1 MFAGRPGRGRQPKPP
16 PDPHARIV
24 ELVTLACESGGSAPD
39 PELLRALKREV
50 RADAVALRRAHDT
63 LMDRCL
69 RHRECGPRLHA
80 VIIVDELFRRS
91 RDFRDAHMERLDA
104 FLRRAIV
111 GRDSGAD
118 PSEAIPGPVEDA
130 DRLVSRAC
138 RALQEWN
145 ERFGAH
151 YPRLAVALR
160 FVDDVLGPAAPAS
173 IAERECREA
182 RRRDDEERARRLG
195 RWRRCERE
203 RLPGLRRDAGEYAVA
218 IGECLAIL
226 LGAEPS
232 SSSRF
237 EHDDD
242 DERDD
247 RDAAENGDDDED
259 DERWEDVDA
268 DEPDDSSPDDSSPG
282 GRDTDPTQAPPPP
295 PLRIIP
301 PGQTTAGDLVA
312 RLGGDVRVAVTD
324 DNRVVVDELRR
335 LCRAATVRVLPGL
348 AEALAL
354 VAGIHSIPA
363 DQDHRSADV
372 TPAVNDALSSESKA
386 AAVNALARCK
396 RTLRAAVD
404 RCVALGVVAG
414 SDPGGGGGV
423 ETVVAATEA
432 NGGGRVGANDD
443 ASTPAPETTD
453 RALTIALDDAPR
465 LPTEA
470 TLTDGAI
477 PDDGEGARGSDVDA
491 LIERARRRRA
501 RREGLA
507 RRNAA
512 AGDGNGN
519 GYGNRDGGRGTK
531 LRGGAVAGARA
542 AGDANGSAANLAKR
556 MLASAMREHNE
567 SVMRELGDEYTERRD
582 EASGLAGTRRRL
594 EREREEA
601 EAREAE
607 EAAKEAAKRR
617 RRETTTKQRI
627 EAKLKAL
634 RRKRR

>member
-80 VIIVDELFRRS
+80 VVIVDELFRRS

-138 RALQEWN
+138 SVLQEWN

-151 YPRLAVALR
+151 YPRLGVALR

-173 IAERECREA
+173 IAERESREA
-182 RRRDDEERARRLG
+182 RTRDDDERARRLG

-226 LGAEPS
+226 LGAKPS
-232 SSSRF
+232 SSF

-242 DERDD
+242 
-247 RDAAENGDDDED
+247 AADGDDDEN

-268 DEPDDSSPDDSSPG
+268 DEPDDSSPG
-282 GRDTDPTQAPPPP
+282 GRDTDPTEAPP

-301 PGQTTAGDLVA
+301 PGDVA
-312 RLGGDVRVAVTD
+312 RLAGDVRVAVTD

-363 DQDHRSADV
+363 DRS
-372 TPAVNDALSSESKA
+372 TPSGFRAVNDSVNDALSSESKA
-386 AAVNALARCK
+386 AAVNALARLK

-404 RCVALGVVAG
+404 RCVALGVVAE
-414 SDPGGGGGV
+414 PGGDGGV
-423 ETVVAATEA
+423 ETAAATGANGARVVA
-432 NGGGRVGANDD
+432 ND

-453 RALTIALDDAPR
+453 RECPVNDGGEKSRAIGGALTIALDDVPP
-465 LPTEA
+465 LPTE
-470 TLTDGAI
+470 TSTDGAI
-477 PDDGEGARGSDVDA
+477 PDDGDGARGSDVDA

-501 RREGLA
+501 RREVLA

-512 AGDGNGN
+512 AGDGDGI
-519 GYGNRDGGRGTK
+519 GDRDGGRGTE
-531 LRGGAVAGARA
+531 LRVTGGGAVTGARA
-542 AGDANGSAANLAKR
+542 AGRGSRGGGDTNGSAANLAKR

-601 EAREAE
+601 EAKEAE

-634 RRKRR
+634 RKKRR

>member
-80 VIIVDELFRRS
+80 VVIVDELFRRS

-111 GRDSGAD
+111 GRDDSGAD
-118 PSEAIPGPVEDA
+118 PAEAIPGPVEDA

-138 RALQEWN
+138 SALQEWN

-151 YPRLAVALR
+151 YPRLGVALR

-173 IAERECREA
+173 IAERESREA
-182 RRRDDEERARRLG
+182 QKRDEEDRARRLG

-226 LGAEPS
+226 LGAKPEYAD
-232 SSSRF
+232 F
-237 EHDDD
+237 ED
-242 DERDD
+242 DERE
-247 RDAAENGDDDED
+247 RDAADGDNKDDE
-259 DERWEDVDA
+259 ERWEDVDA
-268 DEPDDSSPDDSSPG
+268 DEPDEPPG
-282 GRDTDPTQAPPPP
+282 GPRGAQ
-295 PLRIIP
+295 L
-301 PGQTTAGDLVA
+301 AGDVHGAQLAGDVHGA
-312 RLGGDVRVAVTD
+312 QLAGDVRVAVTD

-354 VAGIHSIPA
+354 VAGIHSIPVDRSTPSGGRA
-363 DQDHRSADV
+363 DRS
-372 TPAVNDALSSESKA
+372 VNDALSSESKA
-386 AAVNALARCK
+386 AAVNALARSK

-404 RCVALGVVAG
+404 RCVALGIVAAG
-414 SDPGGGGGV
+414 EAGGGDDDDGV
-423 ETVVAATEA
+423 ETVAATGA
-432 NGGGRVGANDD
+432 NGDGRVVGNGARLE
-443 ASTPAPETTD
+443 PET
-453 RALTIALDDAPR
+453 LTIALDDAPP
-465 LPTEA
+465 LPTE

-477 PDDGEGARGSDVDA
+477 PDGDGGRGSDVDA

-519 GYGNRDGGRGTK
+519 RDGGRGTG
-531 LRGGAVAGARA
+531 LRGTGRAVTGRA
-542 AGDANGSAANLAKR
+542 PSGGGGDGNASAANLAKR

-594 EREREEA
+594 EREREET

-634 RRKRR
+634 RKKRR

>member
-1 MFAGRPGRGRQPKPP
+1 MGRRDPATKPRTHENSSTIPNEGRNFSGTRQLRERAEGEAGGRHVRGPAGPGAPAEAA

-80 VIIVDELFRRS
+80 VVIVDELFRRS

-118 PSEAIPGPVEDA
+118 PAEDIPGPVEDA

-151 YPRLAVALR
+151 YPRLGVALR

-173 IAERECREA
+173 IAERESREA

-226 LGAEPS
+226 LGAKPS
-232 SSSRF
+232 SSF

-242 DERDD
+242 ERDVW
-247 RDAAENGDDDED
+247 DAADGDDDAQN
-259 DERWEDVDA
+259 DERWEDADA
-268 DEPDDSSPDDSSPG
+268 DEPDDSLPGAPRCDSRRRRG
-282 GRDTDPTQAPPPP
+282 GRSRDAP
-295 PLRIIP
+295 
-301 PGQTTAGDLVA
+301 AGDVHA
-312 RLGGDVRVAVTD
+312 RLAGGDVRVAVTD

-354 VAGIHSIPA
+354 VAGIHSDPRGPPF
-363 DQDHRSADV
+363 D
-372 TPAVNDALSSESKA
+372 
-386 AAVNALARCK
+386 
-396 RTLRAAVD
+396 TL
-404 RCVALGVVAG
+404 L
-414 SDPGGGGGV
+414 
-423 ETVVAATEA
+423 
-432 NGGGRVGANDD
+432 
-443 ASTPAPETTD
+443 
-453 RALTIALDDAPR
+453 
-465 LPTEA
+465 
-470 TLTDGAI
+470 
-477 PDDGEGARGSDVDA
+477 
-491 LIERARRRRA
+491 
-501 RREGLA
+501 
-507 RRNAA
+507 
-512 AGDGNGN
+512 
-519 GYGNRDGGRGTK
+519 
-531 LRGGAVAGARA
+531 
-542 AGDANGSAANLAKR
+542 
-556 MLASAMREHNE
+556 
-567 SVMRELGDEYTERRD
+567 
-582 EASGLAGTRRRL
+582 
-594 EREREEA
+594 
-601 EAREAE
+601 
-607 EAAKEAAKRR
+607 
-617 RRETTTKQRI
+617 
-627 EAKLKAL
+627 
-634 RRKRR
+634 

>member
-1 MFAGRPGRGRQPKPP
+1 MFAGRSGRGRHPKPL

-80 VIIVDELFRRS
+80 VVIVDELFRRS

-118 PSEAIPGPVEDA
+118 PAEDIPGPVEDA

-151 YPRLAVALR
+151 YPRLGVALR
-160 FVDDVLGPAAPAS
+160 FVDDVLGPAAPSS
-173 IAERECREA
+173 IAERDAREA
-182 RRRDDEERARRLG
+182 EKREDEDRARRLA

-203 RLPGLRRDAGEYAVA
+203 QLPRLRRDAGEYAVA

-226 LGAEPS
+226 LGAKPS
-232 SSSRF
+232 SNF
-237 EHDDD
+237 ENADGRDRDAGDREDDD
-242 DERDD
+242 D
-247 RDAAENGDDDED
+247 D

-268 DEPDDSSPDDSSPG
+268 DEPEPDEPRG
-282 GRDTDPTQAPPPP
+282 GRDTRPAAAA
-295 PLRIIP
+295 LRFIGENP
-301 PGQTTAGDLVA
+301 AGDGAQLA
-312 RLGGDVRVAVTD
+312 GDVRVAVTD
-324 DNRVVVDELRR
+324 DNRVVVDELRG

-354 VAGIHSIPA
+354 VAGIVPA
-363 DQDHRSADV
+363 PNPSTFSLSGDGAA
-372 TPAVNDALSSESKA
+372 AVNALSSESKA
-386 AAVNALARCK
+386 AAVNALARSK

-404 RCVALGVVAG
+404 RCVALGVVSPGEA
-414 SDPGGGGGV
+414 GGGGDDDGA
-423 ETVVAATEA
+423 ETVAATGA
-432 NGGGRVGANDD
+432 NGGRVAGNGAR
-443 ASTPAPETTD
+443 PAPETTD
-453 RALTIALDDAPR
+453 PAGGGALTISLDDAPP
-465 LPTEA
+465 LPTETSTPGEA
-470 TLTDGAI
+470 GDGN
-477 PDDGEGARGSDVDA
+477 GARGSDVDA

-501 RREGLA
+501 QREGLA

-512 AGDGNGN
+512 AGAGT
-519 GYGNRDGGRGTK
+519 RDGGRGTE
-531 LRGGAVAGARA
+531 LRGTGGKAGAGAGVTRRGGRGGG
-542 AGDANGSAANLAKR
+542 GDANASAANLAKR

-601 EAREAE
+601 AAREAE
-607 EAAKEAAKRR
+607 EAAKEAARRR

-634 RRKRR
+634 RKKRR

>member
-1 MFAGRPGRGRQPKPP
+1 MFAGRSGRGRHPKPL

-80 VIIVDELFRRS
+80 VVIVDELFRRS

-118 PSEAIPGPVEDA
+118 PAEDIPGPVEDA

-151 YPRLAVALR
+151 YPRLGVALR
-160 FVDDVLGPAAPAS
+160 FVDDVLGPAAPSS
-173 IAERECREA
+173 IAERDAREA
-182 RRRDDEERARRLG
+182 EKREDEDRARRLA

-203 RLPGLRRDAGEYAVA
+203 QLPRLRRDAGEYAVA

-226 LGAEPS
+226 LGAKPS
-232 SSSRF
+232 SKF
-237 EHDDD
+237 EDADG
-242 DERDD
+242 RD
-247 RDAAENGDDDED
+247 RDAGDGEDDDD

-268 DEPDDSSPDDSSPG
+268 DEPEPDEPRG
-282 GRDTDPTQAPPPP
+282 GRDTRTAAAA
-295 PLRIIP
+295 LRFIGENP
-301 PGQTTAGDLVA
+301 AGDGAQLA
-312 RLGGDVRVAVTD
+312 GNVRIAVTD
-324 DNRVVVDELRR
+324 DNRVVVDELRG

-354 VAGIHSIPA
+354 VAGIVPA
-363 DQDHRSADV
+363 PDPSTFSLSGDGAA
-372 TPAVNDALSSESKA
+372 AVNALSSESKA
-386 AAVNALARCK
+386 AAVNALARSK
-396 RTLRAAVD
+396 RTLRVAVD
-404 RCVALGVVAG
+404 RCVALGVVSPGEA
-414 SDPGGGGGV
+414 GGGGDDDGA
-423 ETVVAATEA
+423 ETVAATGA
-432 NGGGRVGANDD
+432 NGGRVTGNGAR
-443 ASTPAPETTD
+443 PAPETTD
-453 RALTIALDDAPR
+453 PAGGGALTISLDDAPP
-465 LPTEA
+465 LPTETSTPGEA
-470 TLTDGAI
+470 GDGN
-477 PDDGEGARGSDVDA
+477 GARGSDVDA

-512 AGDGNGN
+512 AGAGT
-519 GYGNRDGGRGTK
+519 RDGGRGTG
-531 LRGGAVAGARA
+531 LRGTGGKAGAGAGVTRRGGRGGG
-542 AGDANGSAANLAKR
+542 GDANASAANLAKR

-594 EREREEA
+594 EWEREEA
-601 EAREAE
+601 AAREAE
-607 EAAKEAAKRR
+607 ETAKEAVRRR

-634 RRKRR
+634 RKKRR

>member
-1 MFAGRPGRGRQPKPP
+1 MFAGRSGRGRHPKPL

-80 VIIVDELFRRS
+80 VVIVDELFRRS

-118 PSEAIPGPVEDA
+118 PAEDIPGPVEDA

-151 YPRLAVALR
+151 YPRLGVALR

-173 IAERECREA
+173 IAERDAREA
-182 RRRDDEERARRLG
+182 EKREDEDRARRLA

-203 RLPGLRRDAGEYAVA
+203 QLPRLRRDAGEYAVA

-226 LGAEPS
+226 LGAKPS
-232 SSSRF
+232 SNF
-237 EHDDD
+237 EDAKDEDADGLRRDAVDGEDDD
-242 DERDD
+242 D
-247 RDAAENGDDDED
+247 D

-268 DEPDDSSPDDSSPG
+268 DEPDEPRG
-282 GRDTDPTQAPPPP
+282 GRDTRRYPA
-295 PLRIIP
+295 PLRFIGEKRFI
-301 PGQTTAGDLVA
+301 GDGAQLA
-312 RLGGDVRVAVTD
+312 GDVRVSVTD
-324 DNRVVVDELRR
+324 DNRVVVDELRG

-348 AEALAL
+348 AEALAC
-354 VAGIHSIPA
+354 VAGIVPA
-363 DQDHRSADV
+363 PDPSTFSLSDDGAA
-372 TPAVNDALSSESKA
+372 AVNASSSESKA
-386 AAVNALARCK
+386 AVVNALARSK

-404 RCVALGVVAG
+404 RCVALGVVSPGEAG
-414 SDPGGGGGV
+414 ADGDDDGA
-423 ETVVAATEA
+423 ETAAATGA
-432 NGGGRVGANDD
+432 TGGRVAENGAR
-443 ASTPAPETTD
+443 PAPETTD
-453 RALTIALDDAPR
+453 RAGGGALTISLDDAPP
-465 LPTEA
+465 LPTETSIPGEA
-470 TLTDGAI
+470 EDG
-477 PDDGEGARGSDVDA
+477 DGARGSDVDA

-512 AGDGNGN
+512 AGDGTRNGCR
-519 GYGNRDGGRGTK
+519 GTELRGTGGRAGAGAGLTR
-531 LRGGAVAGARA
+531 RGGRVGR
-542 AGDANGSAANLAKR
+542 GDENASAANLAKR

-601 EAREAE
+601 VAREAE
-607 EAAKEAAKRR
+607 EAAKEAARRR
-617 RRETTTKQRI
+617 RRETTTKDRI

>member
-80 VIIVDELFRRS
+80 VVIVDELFRRS

-145 ERFGAH
+145 EGFGAH
-151 YPRLAVALR
+151 YPRLGVALR

-173 IAERECREA
+173 IAERESREA

-226 LGAEPS
+226 LGAKPS
-232 SSSRF
+232 SSF
-237 EHDDD
+237 EHDD
-242 DERDD
+242 EP
-247 RDAAENGDDDED
+247 DAADGDDDEND

-268 DEPDDSSPDDSSPG
+268 DEPDDSSPG
-282 GRDTDPTQAPPPP
+282 GRDTDPTEPPPPLP

-301 PGQTTAGDLVA
+301 PGQPAGDVA
-312 RLGGDVRVAVTD
+312 RLAGGDVRVAVTD

-363 DQDHRSADV
+363 DHRSIPSSEGGGRVNDLSS
-372 TPAVNDALSSESKA
+372 VNDALSSESKA

-414 SDPGGGGGV
+414 SNPGGGGRG
-423 ETVVAATEA
+423 TAAATDA
-432 NGGGRVGANDD
+432 NGGRVVANDD
-443 ASTPAPETTD
+443 ASTPAPET
-453 RALTIALDDAPR
+453 LTIALDDAPP

-470 TLTDGAI
+470 STDGAI

-519 GYGNRDGGRGTK
+519 GNRDGGRGTK
-531 LRGGAVAGARA
+531 LRVTRGGAVTSARA
-542 AGDANGSAANLAKR
+542 AGDANASAANLAKR

-634 RRKRR
+634 RKKRR